1 MRYSSTTIIVTV
13 LSAAGGV
20 IAAPVEDPSLGF
32 SLPVTHN
39 FLSVNHN
46 GPQSFNDAIKK
57 WSVEKDL
64 PTGQHLKSDLVM
76 HKEVAKRYADSST
89 TATSQSGDVEYTIP
103 VKIGTPAQTLNL
115 NLDTG
120 SSDLWVFSTSQPTSQ
135 LSGHNVY
142 NPSKSSTWNKLA
154 KFSWSISYAD
164 GSGAS
169 GDVGTDK
176 VTIGSSTVNTQIV
189 EIAKTV
195 SSSFISGSNDGL
207 IGLAYG
213 KLNTVSPV
221 QAKTWFENI
230 LSSLSNKLFTATLYH
245 NKSGSY
251 DFGYIDS
258 KKYTGSIKY
267 SSISTKNGWWEFP
280 SKNYKVGSTTYSNP
294 TSATGIAD
302 TGTTLLLVS
311 SAAAKAYYST
321 IPKAQ
326 ANSQVGG
333 YILPCA
339 NGSSLPAF
347 YVSVGSNLASVSGAN
362 IIYGSSLGTI
372 GGVSYCFGAIQP
384 ISGSQYIFGDVFFK
398 QNFAVFD
405 YGRTR
410 FGFAPHSY
418 T

>member
-1 MRYSSTTIIVTV
+1 MHYSSTVIIVTV
-13 LSAAGGV
+13 LSVAGSVAAV
-20 IAAPVEDPSLGF
+20 PIENSSLGF
-32 SLPVTHN
+32 SIPVTHN
-39 FLSVNHN
+39 FLEVNHN
-46 GPQSFNDAIKK
+46 GPKSFNDAIRK
-57 WSVEKDL
+57 WGVEKDL
-64 PTGQHLKSDLVM
+64 PTDEHLKSDLVM
-76 HKEVAKRYADSST
+76 HKEVARRYTDSSV
-89 TATSQSGDVEYTIP
+89 TASPESGDVEYTIP

-120 SSDLWVFSTSQPTSQ
+120 SSDLWVFSTSQATSQ
-135 LSGHNVY
+135 LSGHDVY
-142 NPSKSSTWNKLA
+142 NPSKSSTWKKLTG
-154 KFSWSISYAD
+154 FSWSIQYAD

-176 VTIGSSTVNTQIV
+176 VTIGSTTVGTQVV

-195 SSSFISGSNDGL
+195 SSSFTSGGNDGL

-213 KLNTVSPV
+213 KLNTP
-221 QAKTWFENI
+221 
-230 LSSLSNKLFTATLYH
+230 
-245 NKSGSY
+245 GSY

-258 KKYTGSIKY
+258 KKYTGSIKFTP
-267 SSISTKNGWWEFP
+267 ISTKSGWWEFP
-280 SKNYKVGSTTYSNP
+280 STSYKVGGTTYSNP
-294 TSATGIAD
+294 STATGIAD

-311 SAAAKAYYST
+311 SGAAKAYYKT
-321 IPKAQ
+321 ISGAQ

-339 NGSSLPAF
+339 KSSSLPAF
-347 YVSVGSNLASVSGAN
+347 YFSVGSNLASVSGAN
-362 IIYGSSLGTI
+362 VIYGSSLGTI

-384 ISGSQYIFGDVFFK
+384 ISGNQYIFGDVFFK
-398 QNFAVFD
+398 QNFGVFD